1 MIPYLTVKDL
11 NLIVIPNHS
20 SENQKAIAN
29 ILGTLDD
36 KIELS
41 QKLNQTLEEIAKAI
55 FKSLFVDFD
64 PVRAKLCILIRNLLK
79 RCKYP
84 PDEQKGTVEIVL
96 WWAEVLSKNMVA

>member
-1 MIPYLTVKDL
+1 MPS
-11 NLIVIPNHS
+11 HS

-41 QKLNQTLEEIAKAI
+41 QKLNQTLEEIVKAI

-64 PVRAKLCILIRNLLK
+64 PVRARLCILTRNLLK
-79 RCKYP
+79 RYKYP
-84 PDEQKGTVEIVL
+84 PDEQKGAVEIVL
-96 WWAEVLSKNMVA
+96 